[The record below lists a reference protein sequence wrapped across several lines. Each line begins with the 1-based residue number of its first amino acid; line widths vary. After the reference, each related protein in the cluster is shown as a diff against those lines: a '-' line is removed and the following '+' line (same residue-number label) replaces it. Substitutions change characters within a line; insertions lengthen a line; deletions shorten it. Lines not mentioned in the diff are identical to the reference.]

1 MKTASG
7 SLDFISL
14 VWKALPGVLGCL
26 HWPVCRCP
34 LLILRVCLEQNDKL
48 CCLQWPQWRMKRHLG
63 CTHGDFLAGT
73 STDNVPCQWV
83 GCLAGRSPHGP
94 SSPAWSKG
102 SHVTAQILL
111 PPATGSV
118 SGLRDG
124 VFEGLEE
131 PLLMGKFLIFILIF
145 FLAVPGLSCST
156 RPL

>member
-1 MKTASG
+1 M
-7 SLDFISL
+7 
-14 VWKALPGVLGCL
+14 
-26 HWPVCRCP
+26 
-34 LLILRVCLEQNDKL
+34 
-48 CCLQWPQWRMKRHLG
+48 
-63 CTHGDFLAGT
+63 
-73 STDNVPCQWV
+73 
-83 GCLAGRSPHGP
+83 
-94 SSPAWSKG
+94 
-102 SHVTAQILL
+102 TAQILL